1 LVTFGII
8 VTLVI
13 RGIDIVN
20 QVRLMIV
27 LALALAASPIP
38 QAFSAPGVQS
48 WNRNCIRFYNEW
60 KKKRNHKAF
69 AVSTWQSSQSCGGAW
84 GARSKKAAEEGA
96 RKWCKKYSTEGGSCR
111 VTASE

>member
-1 LVTFGII
+1 MIPLLMIGS
-8 VTLVI
+8 
-13 RGIDIVN
+13 DIVK
-20 QVRLMIV
+20 QARFLLVLG
-27 LALALAASPIP
+27 LALIVSPVP
-38 QAFSAPGVQS
+38 QAISAPGVQS
-48 WNRNCIRFYNEW
+48 WNRNCIRFYSEW

-96 RKWCKKYSTEGGSCR
+96 RKWCKKHSAEGGSCR